1 MSPTVVGRAATR
13 PVTPPAPPAAPVRAV
28 SVWERAESWERKL
41 KPVLYLLGAVVF
53 GLTTYAVPKAEGWA
67 QDVAQVVVDKAVKR
81 HGLVHEAESAKLDSK
96 MSELKQML
104 MAITEY
110 QVAAALKAEEAA
122 KDRAAVLCKTI
133 TKTSIRGDL
142 CVLKRT
148 TSRAKRTI
156 PLVDLKALRAE
167 VYGIE

>member
-1 MSPTVVGRAATR
+1 M
-13 PVTPPAPPAAPVRAV
+13 
-28 SVWERAESWERKL
+28 
-41 KPVLYLLGAVVF
+41 
-53 GLTTYAVPKAEGWA
+53 
-67 QDVAQVVVDKAVKR
+67 
-81 HGLVHEAESAKLDSK
+81 DSK

-110 QVAAALKAEEAA
+110 QVAAALKSEEAA

-148 TSRAKRTI
+148 KSRTKRTI